1 MTPSKH
7 LNQNDLFQIFISTL
21 PYKVGFKWS
30 LLLRN
35 TQIKMIHLKIYYD
48 PTVVGRV
55 QMNFTQCFEK
65 SFWFEC
71 FEGVKFIWTLPYRV
85 GSKWIFQTNHFDFTV
100 SRSYRSGYFEGVI
113 SILVFRRSHFD
124 FSVSKESFWFE
135 CFEGVI
141 SISVFRRSHS
151 DLSAS
156 KESFLF

>member
-1 MTPSKH
+1 MTPSKF

-21 PYKVGFKWS
+21 PYKVGFKWN
-30 LLLRN
+30 LVLRN
-35 TQIKMIHLKIYYD
+35 TQIIMIHLKIYYD
-48 PTVVGRV
+48 PTLLGRV

-113 SILVFRRSHFD
+113 SILVFQRSHFD
-124 FSVSKESFWFE
+124 FSVSKESFQFQ
-135 CFEGVI
+135 CVEGVI
-141 SISVFRRSHS
+141 PI
-151 DLSAS
+151 
-156 KESFLF
+156 